1 MSRLEAGYNTTK
13 IDDEDTSNLIFKRT
27 TTNDEYLSYQI
38 AHFRLLTD
46 GSTLP
51 YGSSVFLK
59 CIKAWRNLTLAEDSM
74 LVYRL
79 VRAPDRRIYKIFV
92 GNLNP
97 DDVPAY
103 IEGITNH
110 FKRNQIVDPQTGQID
125 LKMAI
130 MGIDQDIFM
139 PIRSGDD
146 PSSVDPLPGAD
157 NMDKIADIEL
167 LLSKLVVG
175 LGVPAPFLN
184 FKDVEGGGKNL
195 ALQDIRFT
203 RKINRLQQSI
213 LMELNKIAI
222 IHLYL
227 LGYEDELT
235 NFSLSL
241 NSPNNQIKMMQ
252 LEEVM
257 KTLAAYNAAVTPP
270 DPTVFPA
277 MSHVRAMKEILGYSE
292 DEIMQNLEEMRIE
305 RAAVVELNKTEQII
319 KKTGLFDKV
328 DKLYGE
334 PGATYTD
341 ESDGEFSSK
350 GGGGG
355 SMVDFGGDS
364 EIPDEIGNEDKD
376 SETETSTE
384 ESTKSPSLESV
395 FMKHINKPV
404 LLEKKEET
412 FFNNMIN
419 KLKSHEQTSNGIKII
434 TENFKFNENF
444 DNMFNDLKDKKE
456 NNKD

>member
-1 MSRLEAGYNTTK
+1 MDKT
-13 IDDEDTSNLIFKRT
+13 LIFGHKKPDT
-27 TTNDEYLSYQI
+27 DTVTSAIAYSYLKNKLG
-38 AHFRLLTD
+38 FLTEPCLL
-46 GSTLP
+46 G
-51 YGSSVFLK
+51 
-59 CIKAWRNLTLAEDSM
+59 E
-74 LVYRL
+74 
-79 VRAPDRRIYKIFV
+79 
-92 GNLNP
+92 LNNETKLM
-97 DDVPAY
+97 V
-103 IEGITNH
+103 
-110 FKRNQIVDPQTGQID
+110 
-125 LKMAI
+125 
-130 MGIDQDIFM
+130 
-139 PIRSGDD
+139 
-146 PSSVDPLPGAD
+146 
-157 NMDKIADIEL
+157 
-167 LLSKLVVG
+167 LVVG
-175 LGVPAPFLN
+175 ETARAENFSLN
-184 FKDVEGGGKNL
+184 GYAKNTNPKL
-195 ALQDIRFT
+195 AKQDLI
-203 RKINRLQQSI
+203 
-213 LMELNKIAI
+213 
-222 IHLYL
+222 
-227 LGYEDELT
+227 

-270 DPTVFPA
+270 DHTVFPA

-364 EIPDEIGNEDKD
+364 EIPDEIGNEDKG
-376 SETETSTE
+376 SETETSTEETSTE